1 MRVANFSLLC
11 LLLYLLPACALS
23 QDIHDG
29 IVWMP
34 QVQISPDT
42 LFHAGGPIVVTHKDA
57 VYLTWGASPL
67 SFPFLKS
74 TDNGHAFDPL
84 RLIVNDNVGIVQ
96 LPWLVASGDKLF
108 GFYLSAPPEGYF
120 ASHYV
125 SSTDGGNTWSPS
137 NSPPLIVHEWPN
149 AFGADGDTLA
159 LMTDG
164 YNIELSTDAGNHWKG
179 PVGNWYFATSDPSVA
194 LTNGILHRCAQTGY
208 DSAGYWAEFVITY
221 WQSTDF
227 GVTWGDSVPIST
239 VNYSYALEPYMS
251 ADNQGDSSVVAIA
264 WKDEKYGC
272 ETPVGCSVIARW
284 STDNGRTFH
293 PEIRMD
299 DEPNGYAV
307 WTAVKGNVIVI
318 GWIADEYPNGAVKVR
333 VSTDRGT
340 TWSSVYRVSDYGA
353 NCSLGISRTAVH
365 VTWEK
370 VDADGGFS
378 AWYRRGVFQSMYD
391 PLTVVGYAGWN
402 LISIPVNPKYRTIAF
417 LFPQSTSSAF
427 LYHGGYKVAD
437 SLQGGTAYWVKLSQP
452 WEMGFEGDSLFND
465 TIEVQEGWNM
475 IGSISVPVA
484 ISAIA
489 SIPPAITTSKFFG
502 YDHTYYMSDTLF
514 PSRGYWVKADQP
526 AKLILKRGSSFLA
539 KNTIRVSET
548 MADGPPPPPDAM
560 PSVQTTMPKEYALDS
575 PFPNPF
581 NPTTVIRYQLPVAS
595 RVNIQVFNMLGQ
607 VVATLLDGIQTAG
620 YKEVR
625 WNSAGATSGVY
636 FCRLSAGNFV
646 QTRKMVLLK

>member
-1 MRVANFSLLC
+1 
-11 LLLYLLPACALS
+11 
-23 QDIHDG
+23 
-29 IVWMP
+29 
-34 QVQISPDT
+34 
-42 LFHAGGPIVVTHKDA
+42 
-57 VYLTWGASPL
+57 
-67 SFPFLKS
+67 
-74 TDNGHAFDPL
+74 
-84 RLIVNDNVGIVQ
+84 
-96 LPWLVASGDKLF
+96 
-108 GFYLSAPPEGYF
+108 
-120 ASHYV
+120 
-125 SSTDGGNTWSPS
+125 
-137 NSPPLIVHEWPN
+137 
-149 AFGADGDTLA
+149 
-159 LMTDG
+159 MTDG
-164 YNIELSTDAGNHWKG
+164 YNIELSTDAGVHWKG

-251 ADNQGDSSVVAIA
+251 ADNQGDSSAVVIA

-293 PEIRMD
+293 PEMRMD

-307 WTAVKGNVIVI
+307 WTAVKGNVMVV

-378 AWYRRGVFQSMYD
+378 AWYRRGIFQSMYD
-391 PLTVVGYAGWN
+391 PFTVVAHAGWN

-465 TIEVQEGWNM
+465 TIEIQEGWNM

-484 ISAIA
+484 TSAIA

-526 AKLILKRGSSFLA
+526 AKLILERGSSFLA
-539 KNTIRVSET
+539 KNTIRISET

-560 PSVQTTMPKEYALDS
+560 PTVQATLPKEYALDS

-581 NPTTVIRYQLPVAS
+581 NPTTTIRYELPAESKVS
-595 RVNIQVFNMLGQ
+595 VQVYDVLGQ
-607 VVATLLDGIQTAG
+607 VVATLVDGIQAAG
-620 YKEVR
+620 KKEVH
-625 WNSAGATSGVY
+625 WNAAGSSSGVY
-636 FCRLSAGNFV
+636 LCRLAATNITNPAESSM
-646 QTRKMVLLK
+646 KLMKLILLK